1 MAKDSFRWVVGQSA
15 PKIESHSNAKLDLL
29 AAYLDRYFETVA
41 SQPQIDNIAITL
53 VDGFSGGGKYQ
64 LFGEERPGSPLV
76 LLEAVKRAER
86 LLNESRR
93 KPLIL
98 DAKFYFIDANR
109 DAVDYLRQTLTDKGY
124 GDDINSGRIIILPG
138 EFEALWV
145 DVLNGIR
152 SRQRAGRSLFV
163 LDQKGWNQVQFA
175 TIRTILRDLPKA
187 EVLLTF
193 AVDWLLSYLNEG
205 PAFASA
211 MAKVGIQGQQLAEY
225 IEARGDAGH
234 QYVIPRLLARDIQQM
249 TGAPF
254 FTPFFLRSQ
263 QAGRHLWLV
272 HLSKIVTARNVMVES
287 HWTVGNTSLHRG
299 TAGLNMLGFD
309 PHWADG
315 VAFDFGF
322 DAQAQA
328 DINTAIIDQLPHRVE
343 ALERRGVPT
352 VGHLIEEIANDT
364 AATRDQMEASIML
377 LCQERQID
385 LVSAAGSQR
394 RPGAKPAPGNF
405 IRLSRQLLIPGVA
418 MPSR

>member
-1 MAKDSFRWVVGQSA
+1 MARDSFRWVVGQPA
-15 PKIESHSNAKLDLL
+15 PKIESHSNAKLELL

-64 LFGEERPGSPLV
+64 LFGDERPGSPLV

-86 LLNESRR
+86 RLNEERR
-93 KPLIL
+93 KPLTL
-98 DAKFYFIDANR
+98 DAKFYFIDANK
-109 DAVDYLRQTLTDKGY
+109 DAVGHLRQTLIDKGY
-124 GDDINSGRIIILPG
+124 GDDISSERIVILHG
-138 EFEALWV
+138 EFEALWGE
-145 DVLNGIR
+145 VLKGIR

-175 TIRTILRDLPKA
+175 TIRTILSDLPKA

-211 MAKVGIQGQQLAEY
+211 MSKIGIQGQQLAEY
-225 IEARGDAGH
+225 IDARGEAGH

-263 QAGRHLWLV
+263 HAGRNLWLV

-287 HWTVGNTSLHRG
+287 HWAIGNTSLHRG
-299 TAGLNMLGFD
+299 PSGLHMLGFD

-328 DINTAIIDQLPHRVE
+328 DITTAIVDQLPYRIE
-343 ALERRGVPT
+343 ALERHGAPT
-352 VGHLIEEIANDT
+352 VGQLIERIANDT
-364 AATRDQMEASIML
+364 AATRDQIEASIIR
-377 LCQERQID
+377 LCHERQID
-385 LVSAAGSQR
+385 LVNAAGSQR
-394 RPGAKPAPGNF
+394 RPGAKPASGNF
-405 IRLSRQLLIPGVA
+405 IRLSRQLLIPGISI
-418 MPSR
+418 PLR